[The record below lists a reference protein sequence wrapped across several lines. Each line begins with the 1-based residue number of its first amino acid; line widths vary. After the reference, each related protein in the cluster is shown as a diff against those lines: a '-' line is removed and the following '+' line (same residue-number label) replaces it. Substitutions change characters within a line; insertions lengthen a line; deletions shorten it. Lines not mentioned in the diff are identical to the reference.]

1 MRPSGMNIPF
11 NSRIGQQPH
20 QCDKNIA
27 GAGDPGPNE
36 SKRNRDGVDADARD
50 PLSVPSDRNRK
61 C

>member
-20 QCDKNIA
+20 HCDKNIA
-27 GAGDPGPNE
+27 CAGDPGPNE

-50 PLSVPSDRNRK
+50 PLDRKSVV
-61 C
+61 